1 MAKKSKWNDWFINAS
16 AIKLEKREY
25 FIGFYETD
33 EHRKKTGKIL
43 FSMSVMAE
51 TAGEAGSIAYNEFFK
66 TDLYEQYKFRHD
78 AAIRNSLEE
87 MIAEA
92 FN

>member
-78 AAIRNSLEE
+78 ALIRNSYRHRLS
-87 MIAEA
+87 
-92 FN
+92 